1 MDQCSAR
8 LDQSSGLV
16 YLSATRFQ
24 LGSRSP
30 LTMPAHTA
38 RSRTQHGAARIRDYV
53 QSGAAG
59 GSLLPGAR
67 LPTERELARRFGL
80 PRGAVRKTL
89 ARLEA
94 EGAITRHVGRGT
106 FMAGPAGGGE
116 FSASGVAHTSPGEL
130 MEARLRIEP
139 ALAELIATN
148 ATPADFAR
156 MESCLERAEKA
167 ATLDEFELW
176 DAALHQALAEATHNR
191 FVTSVLGMVT
201 AVRRQAEWGKL
212 KDRIVTPERRIRYQD
227 EHRAIVRALKER
239 DAERARAAIIT
250 HLQHA
255 RRNLFGF

>member
-1 MDQCSAR
+1 M
-8 LDQSSGLV
+8 
-16 YLSATRFQ
+16 AT
-24 LGSRSP
+24 
-30 LTMPAHTA
+30 HTGRA
-38 RSRTQHGAARIRDYV
+38 RSRDGGRRIAEYVRAAAAEGAIA
-53 QSGAAG
+53 
-59 GSLLPGAR
+59 PGAR
-67 LPTERELARRFGL
+67 LPTEREFARRFGV
-80 PRGAVRKTL
+80 PRHAVRRTL
-89 ARLEA
+89 AQLEA

-106 FMAGPAGGGE
+106 FLAGAAGPDALPA
-116 FSASGVAHTSPGEL
+116 ASVAHTSPGEL

-139 ALAELIATN
+139 ALAELIVTN

-191 FVTSVLGMVT
+191 FVTRVLELVT

-212 KDRIVTPERRIRYQD
+212 KDRIVTPERRLRYQE

-239 DAERARAAIIT
+239 DAERARSAIVA